1 MAGQMS
7 SSCYCTGRCTDG
19 RGCAAFPHGRQVQT
33 AWPVGRAEAR
43 PLTEADVRRVIRE
56 ALGGNVGI
64 NARWLTETVVAALRG
79 QS

>member
-1 MAGQMS
+1 
-7 SSCYCTGRCTDG
+7 
-19 RGCAAFPHGRQVQT
+19 VQT